1 MLGCPVG
8 MNLVQVWIQD
18 NILSTPPP
26 HAHLTRVDRLS
37 CLALGAEDKK
47 KAESPVVEGKPAS
60 EDSPRNRSAS
70 WVDMLHGEAGTPPG
84 GHDRY
89 SESVEVE
96 GEKNQLLD
104 GGRESVSDGA
114 EQQRLRGAV

>member
-1 MLGCPVG
+1 M
-8 MNLVQVWIQD
+8 
-18 NILSTPPP
+18 
-26 HAHLTRVDRLS
+26 
-37 CLALGAEDKK
+37 GAEDKK
-47 KAESPVVEGKPAS
+47 KAESPVVEGKPATD
-60 EDSPRNRSAS
+60 DSPRGRSAS
-70 WVDMLHGEAGTPPG
+70 WVDMLHGEPGTPPG

-114 EQQRLRGAV
+114 EQQPLRGAA

>member
-1 MLGCPVG
+1 MQSL
-8 MNLVQVWIQD
+8 LT
-18 NILSTPPP
+18 LSGSLN
-26 HAHLTRVDRLS
+26 AHS
-37 CLALGAEDKK
+37 GGA
-47 KAESPVVEGKPAS
+47 GKPAS
-60 EDSPRNRSAS
+60 DFSPRGRSNA

-104 GGRESVSDGA
+104 GRESVSDG
-114 EQQRLRGAV
+114 QRLRGAV